1 MIVHTG
7 LGIPRKNLR
16 GIYIRSG
23 VRQRSWG
30 KTNVYGKRGLKRGTH
45 QFGDAGRYLF
55 IYRCGFLQRRTFGIL
70 GTGEWMTA
78 VNLWMGD
85 RNSERLDRRQVTLG
99 QARPWSTGSRTRT
112 ALILNQFFQQQQLP
126 LGWSLCQGGWSHGGT
141 SAHPP
146 PRTIWPGEPSAGGTT
161 WDESLDLPGTQARN
175 SVLAKSRRGRRS
187 LMGL

>member
-85 RNSERLDRRQVTLG
+85 RNSERLDRRQVTHG
-99 QARPWSTGSRTRT
+99 TGAT
-112 ALILNQFFQQQQLP
+112 LIHRLP
-126 LGWSLCQGGWSHGGT
+126 DANCVNSQPILPTTTT
-141 SAHPP
+141 SF
-146 PRTIWPGEPSAGGTT
+146 GVEP
-161 WDESLDLPGTQARN
+161 LPGGVVAWGDFGPSSSEDDMAWGTICWWDHLR
-175 SVLAKSRRGRRS
+175 
-187 LMGL
+187 